1 MFFWAIW
8 AADLGQRA
16 SGPGRTKYSSMGPCA
31 IAARELCP
39 IYFNLDVS
47 ALVYRG
53 DCNLRLPLRL
63 NLHCKTGL
71 SWRVP
76 SKLLA
81 MARARAQRRGL
92 ITVPV
97 LAHRAAVLKTPES
110 LVYGRP
116 TAVFDGSERY
126 PRPKA
131 THENPPH
138 GVQRTKRRRGD
149 HVAVLRVAA
158 AVLSTIASSISR
170 PSRTRGDR
178 RKVDEVELEVA
189 RLGARGRQL

>member
-1 MFFWAIW
+1 MGRFGDGGRPGLLLGRLVKGNPRSSGDWWRGNRGPLRFFERCRTTSFFWAIR
-8 AADLGQRA
+8 AADSGQRA

-81 MARARAQRRGL
+81 MARARAQRR
-92 ITVPV
+92 
-97 LAHRAAVLKTPES
+97 RADHSACFGSHGVCAKNACT
-110 LVYGRP
+110 LVYGH
-116 TAVFDGSERY
+116 
-126 PRPKA
+126 PRACVDCP
-131 THENPPH
+131 EWYFE
-138 GVQRTKRRRGD
+138 
-149 HVAVLRVAA
+149 
-158 AVLSTIASSISR
+158 
-170 PSRTRGDR
+170 PSRKKSCETRTTW
-178 RKVDEVELEVA
+178 
-189 RLGARGRQL
+189 

>member
-81 MARARAQRRGL
+81 MARARAQRR
-92 ITVPV
+92 
-97 LAHRAAVLKTPES
+97 RADHSACFGSHGVCARNAFIPRLR
-110 LVYGRP
+110 RP
-116 TAVFDGSERY
+116 TACFDCPERY
-126 PRPKA
+126 FEPKSPNKPK
-131 THENPPH
+131 NPHH
-138 GVQRTKRRRGD
+138 GVNAPKQTSRRSFPL
-149 HVAVLRVAA
+149 LRVATV
-158 AVLSTIASSISR
+158 VLGTIA
-170 PSRTRGDR
+170 
-178 RKVDEVELEVA
+178 
-189 RLGARGRQL
+189 

>member
-1 MFFWAIW
+1 MRKSIPRVDGYLCGVRRREFRVASAARGSPFSGFFLAVS
-8 AADLGQRA
+8 DDFVFLGYLGRGFGQRA

-81 MARARAQRRGL
+81 MARARAQRR
-92 ITVPV
+92 
-97 LAHRAAVLKTPES
+97 RADHSACFGSHGVCAKNACT
-110 LVYGRP
+110 LVYGHPRACVDCP
-116 TAVFDGSERY
+116 ERY
-126 PRPKA
+126 F
-131 THENPPH
+131 E
-138 GVQRTKRRRGD
+138 
-149 HVAVLRVAA
+149 
-158 AVLSTIASSISR
+158 
-170 PSRTRGDR
+170 PSRKKSCETRTTW
-178 RKVDEVELEVA
+178 
-189 RLGARGRQL
+189 